1 MLAHD
6 SNIPSLPGGM
16 LSSREKFGV
25 HALLAFFSTRVL
37 RGGPKI
43 LLHLAACLAVFI
55 LIVRFVPHQGLS
67 AVAAG
72 TTTTIWRGWATDET
86 PDETTPAAHTASP
99 LADAYAHGGSSKD
112 GSASRLRIVVFGADD
127 IAMPTPVRG
136 LEKETSRGWTE
147 VLCQELECSQYQSF
161 VPAADNSTHAMV
173 SNSIYDAAVEH
184 LMNETWGNHSPGR
197 NYGFQADEFPVV
209 SLPDLSNQVSAFLAT
224 RTPSTRPDETLWVFT
239 FGTWDVWA
247 LASMPLNISGTVIE
261 LLADSVFNEAER
273 LYHSALDKGSVAWSG
288 VAGQQRDGCA
298 TAKRNAYPDNTN
310 PETDMKGRR
319 ADRFSIMIPTLFDPS
334 LTPGWD
340 LARPALSAV
349 HSKAEQLRNAAA
361 LTGKWNSRLAENLH
375 DWVRGPGGGYTTP
388 QGQDDPSATASLLD
402 RIASRNKYPLR
413 DAILHDQAGFVLD
426 AVVERQLRDG
436 GMADT
441 TNPNAQPEAEVYRH
455 VRTPCVLGGAPCEA
469 PHQHLFLTPFKVGS
483 RAVADL
489 GRRAAGMV
497 RRGET
502 LRANWAASGGASSWA
517 S

>member
-1 MLAHD
+1 
-6 SNIPSLPGGM
+6 M
-16 LSSREKFGV
+16 LSPREKFGV

-43 LLHLAACLAVFI
+43 LLHLAACLVVFI
-55 LIVRFVPHQGLS
+55 LIIRF
-67 AVAAG
+67 
-72 TTTTIWRGWATDET
+72 
-86 PDETTPAAHTASP
+86 TTPTAHTASP
-99 LADAYAHGGSSKD
+99 LADVYAHGGSSKD
-112 GSASRLRIVVFGADD
+112 GSASGLRIVVFGADD
-127 IAMPTPVRG
+127 IAMPAPVRG
-136 LEKETSRGWTE
+136 LEKETSRAWTE
-147 VLCQELECSQYQSF
+147 VLCQELKCSQYQSF
-161 VPAADNSTHAMV
+161 VPAADNNTHAMV

-184 LMNETWGNHSPGR
+184 LMNETWGNHSPGG

-209 SLPDLSNQVSAFLAT
+209 SLPDLSRQVSAFLGT
-224 RTPSTRPDETLWVFT
+224 RTPSTRPNETLWVFT

-261 LLADSVFNEAER
+261 LLADSVFDEAER
-273 LYHSALDKGSVAWSG
+273 LYHSALDEGSVAWSG
-288 VAGQQRDGCA
+288 VAGQQRGGGA

-319 ADRFSIMIPTLFDPS
+319 ADQFSIMIPTLFDPS

-375 DWVRGPGGGYTTP
+375 DWVRGPGGGRTTP
-388 QGQDDPSATASLLD
+388 QGQDEPSASASASLLD

-413 DAILHDQAGFVLD
+413 DAFLHDQAGLVLD

-489 GRRAAGMV
+489 GRRAAAMV